1 MADLCFSDKMSKDD
15 SKARAMP
22 QPFMLCG
29 LLMHSGAET
38 GQPRPR
44 IKIRC
49 KKIELLKNAARLRFA
64 HECWLSAPCAV
75 VITTARGDALFA
87 LAALHWYR
95 SHACQPV
102 AMHLSMLY

>member
-1 MADLCFSDKMSKDD
+1 
-15 SKARAMP
+15 MP
-22 QPFMLCG
+22 GHRTGAGALGKSG
-29 LLMHSGAET
+29 LDCIT
-38 GQPRPR
+38 PRSAQ
-44 IKIRC
+44 KIPY

-64 HECWLSAPCAV
+64 HECWLSNPCAV